1 MDMDSN
7 PTPNGEL
14 ALQTIAMP
22 KDTNPNGDIFGG
34 WLVSQMDLAA
44 SVSCTQIAHGKVAT
58 VAIDSISF
66 LAPIRVGSI
75 VSCYTSIIGV
85 GRSSIK
91 IQVEAWVKDVS
102 RDDIWRKVSEGRF
115 VFVAIDDN
123 GRTRAIPRENRVKS
137 QESSDQGL

>member
-1 MDMDSN
+1 MNKILDSA
-7 PTPNGEL
+7 PRPAGEL

-66 LAPIRVGSI
+66 LSPIRVGSI
-75 VSCYTSIIGV
+75 VACYTSLIGV

-91 IQVEAWVKDVS
+91 LQVEAWVKDVTKEN
-102 RDDIWRKVSEGRF
+102 IWKKVSEGRF

-123 GRTRAIPRENRVKS
+123 GHTRSIPKESRT
-137 QESSDQGL
+137 